1 LHPRRIL
8 RFWQYIEEAEVT
20 SQRQR
25 EEVDRN
31 YDVFMAMLDSILD
44 EHRDQ
49 LALMRD
55 ARIVGYFDT
64 PREALEAAS
73 QQFPDGVFS
82 IQEVT
87 DEPIFLGVWSDAD
100 H

>member
-1 LHPRRIL
+1 M
-8 RFWQYIEEAEVT
+8 T

-31 YDVFMAMLDSILD
+31 YDAFVSMLESILD
-44 EHRDQ
+44 EHRDE
-49 LALMRD
+49 LALMKGG
-55 ARIVGYFDT
+55 RIVGYFDT

-73 QQFPDGVFS
+73 VRFPDGVFS

-87 DEPIFLGVWSDAD
+87 DEPIFLGVWSNAE